1 MFNCDVTSLANY
13 REDVFKLIPNLK
25 YLDGFDVN
33 DKEAEDSD
41 VDEEEGNEID
51 GDGDSEGIN
60 RWF

>member
-1 MFNCDVTSLANY
+1 MANY
-13 REDVFKLIPNLK
+13 RDDVFKLIPNLK

-60 RWF
+60 R

>member
-60 RWF
+60 R

>member
-51 GDGDSEGIN
+51 GDEDSEGIN
-60 RWF
+60 R